1 MANSPVLFLLLY
13 NALILLGAI
22 RGRRGWQTGPA
33 LLSILFFCSGMP
45 ALIYQIVWQRALFAI
60 YGVNS
65 ESVAVV
71 VSAFMVGLGLGSL
84 VGGWLSAKSPKR
96 VILFFA
102 LAEFGTAA
110 FGLASLT
117 IFHSIAQRT
126 AGAPLAS
133 LVPLSLA
140 LLLIP
145 TGCMGATLPL
155 LADYLVRA
163 YCPVGYSVGSLYF
176 SNTFGSAVAC
186 YLCATFLLRDFGQH
200 GSVRLA
206 AFMNLAVGVSAFLF
220 LLRRIQPASDLP
232 QEISPPQYSAALIS
246 LKAAMALSALTG
258 CISLGFE
265 IVWFRVFV
273 LASSDR
279 APAFALLL
287 STFLAGVA
295 AGAYI
300 AGKLT
305 ENKTPSELATAIA
318 VVLIAAGGLS
328 HHLPP
333 LVGFLNFKGM
343 NYLLAASG
351 FFLTAALLGAVF
363 PLLCRLAIPAGDQA
377 GRAVSFIY
385 VANIV
390 GSATGSLL
398 IGFVLFNHIGLRGI
412 SSLLA
417 ISSLTLGVT
426 VLVFASRGRPFFT
439 LRNASLVGLSAV
451 AFLAAQLSYDR
462 FYEHLVLGAELHS
475 APTSLAHL
483 VENRNGI
490 VAVLDNGAVFGNG
503 VYDGFFNIDP
513 LNDKNLIVRA
523 FAVPAF
529 NPSPVHL
536 LMVGLSSGSWAQVLA
551 NEPAVESLDIVEIN
565 PGYLPLIRQYPAV
578 RSLLSNPKV
587 HIYIDDGRRW
597 LFAHPDRRYDLI
609 VQNTSFYWRDHVA
622 ELLSVDY
629 LRIIRSHLSPAG
641 IYYYNTTG
649 SDDVVATGLSVFPY
663 GLRVLNFLAVSDS
676 PIKFDLE
683 RWFATLPGYSIDGK
697 SVFDPRS
704 AESAKV
710 LRRYVL
716 LADSLT
722 KPPTPD
728 GLEDAGSMRQRIKNP
743 LIITDNNMGWE
754 WR

>member
-1 MANSPVLFLLLY
+1 MANSPALFLLLY
-13 NALILLGAI
+13 DALILFGAI
-22 RGRRGWQTGPA
+22 RGRRGLQTGPA

-71 VSAFMVGLGLGSL
+71 VSAFMIGLGLGSL
-84 VGGWLSAKSPKR
+84 VGGWLSAKFPRR

-110 FGLASLT
+110 FGLASLA
-117 IFHSIAQRT
+117 IFQRVAQWT

-140 LLLIP
+140 LLFIP
-145 TGCMGATLPL
+145 TACMGATLPL

-163 YCPVGYSVGSLYF
+163 YRPVGYSVGSLYF

-186 YLCATFLLRDFGQH
+186 YLCAIFLLRDFGQR

-220 LLRRIQPASDLP
+220 LLRRIEPAADLP
-232 QEISPPQYSAALIS
+232 QQVSPPYRTAWIS
-246 LKAAMALSALTG
+246 LKGAMALSALTG

-318 VVLIAAGGLS
+318 AVLIAAGGLS
-328 HHLPP
+328 HYLPP
-333 LVGFLNFKGM
+333 IVGFLNSKGM

-363 PLLCRLAIPAGDQA
+363 PLLCRLAIPAGDKA

-385 VANIV
+385 VANIA

-398 IGFVLFNHIGLRGI
+398 IGFVLFNYIGLRGI

-417 ISSLTLGVT
+417 ISSLILGVV
-426 VLVFASRGRPFFT
+426 VLAFASRGRLFFT
-439 LRNASLVGLSAV
+439 LRNAALVGLPAV
-451 AFLAAQLSYDR
+451 AFLAAQLSYGR
-462 FYEHLVLGAELHS
+462 FYEHLVLGAESQS
-475 APTSLAHL
+475 ASASVAHIA
-483 VENRNGI
+483 ENRNGI

-529 NPSPVHL
+529 NSSPVHL

-551 NEPAVESLDIVEIN
+551 NEPAVQSLDIVEIN

-597 LFAHPDRRYDLI
+597 LFAHPGLRYDLI
-609 VQNTSFYWRDHVA
+609 V
-622 ELLSVDY
+622 
-629 LRIIRSHLSPAG
+629 
-641 IYYYNTTG
+641 
-649 SDDVVATGLSVFPY
+649 
-663 GLRVLNFLAVSDS
+663 
-676 PIKFDLE
+676 
-683 RWFATLPGYSIDGK
+683 
-697 SVFDPRS
+697 
-704 AESAKV
+704 
-710 LRRYVL
+710 
-716 LADSLT
+716 
-722 KPPTPD
+722 
-728 GLEDAGSMRQRIKNP
+728 
-743 LIITDNNMGWE
+743 
-754 WR
+754 